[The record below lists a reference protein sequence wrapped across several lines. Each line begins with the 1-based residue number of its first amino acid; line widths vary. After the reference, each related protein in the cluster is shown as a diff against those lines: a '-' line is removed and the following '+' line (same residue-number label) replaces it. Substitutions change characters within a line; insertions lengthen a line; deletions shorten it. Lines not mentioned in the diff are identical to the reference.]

1 MCGAA
6 ARRLRS
12 PPQAPVATSQ
22 AAEGP
27 GRKRHGEGAGL
38 AAAPPLTCGTVVLPG
53 SSDHCHREGLSARRP
68 PPLDSSARK
77 TAAGSGWKAAAC
89 LLGAESGAAPGTGF
103 REDPGTAGAGFG
115 RSRVT
120 CGAAS
125 HPEAA
130 AEHVAR
136 LTAGASERPPSWAG
150 ADLEGGCR
158 DR

>member
-27 GRKRHGEGAGL
+27 GRKRDGEGAGL
-38 AAAPPLTCGTVVLPG
+38 AAAPPLTCDTAVLPG

-68 PPLDSSARK
+68 PPPDSSARK
-77 TAAGSGWKAAAC
+77 TAAGSGWKAAVC

-103 REDPGTAGAGFG
+103 PEDPGTAGAGFG

-125 HPEAA
+125 RPEAA
-130 AEHVAR
+130 AGHVAG
-136 LTAGASERPPSWAG
+136 LTAGPSERPPSGAG
-150 ADLEGGCR
+150 AGLEGGCR

>member
-1 MCGAA
+1 MCGPA

-38 AAAPPLTCGTVVLPG
+38 ASAPPLTCDTVVLPG

-68 PPLDSSARK
+68 PPPDSSARK
-77 TAAGSGWKAAAC
+77 TAAGSGWKAAVC

-103 REDPGTAGAGFG
+103 REDP
-115 RSRVT
+115 
-120 CGAAS
+120 
-125 HPEAA
+125 
-130 AEHVAR
+130 AR
-136 LTAGASERPPSWAG
+136 RAQASEGAVSHAG
-150 ADLEGGCR
+150 RRHTRRRLQGTWPG
-158 DR
+158 